1 MTDNGEQKAIRWRQR
16 FENLSKAYSLLS
28 EAAQATELSRLE
40 QEGLIKRFEYTFE
53 LAWKTAKDYLEAKGV
68 SVTYPRDVLK
78 QAFQSGLVR
87 DGEAWLEML
96 DIRDN
101 FADLYEDEPLREA
114 VEGIRERFFPS
125 IRDLVEGL
133 RAEAP

>member
-1 MTDNGEQKAIRWRQR
+1 MTDDTNKKATRWRQR
-16 FENLSKAYSLLS
+16 LENLSKAYSLLS
-28 EAAQATELSRLE
+28 EAAGSQELSRLE

-53 LAWKTAKDYLEAKGV
+53 LAWKTAKDYLESKGL

-96 DIRDN
+96 ESRN
-101 FADLYEDEPLREA
+101 TLAHTYDEARFNEA
-114 VEGIRERFFPS
+114 VERVRERFFPA
-125 IRDLVEGL
+125 IRELVDRL
-133 RAEAP
+133 HAEK

>member
-16 FENLSKAYSLLS
+16 FENLFKAYSLLS
-28 EAAQATELSRLE
+28 EAAQATDLSRLE

-53 LAWKTAKDYLEAKGV
+53 LAWKTTKDYLEAKGV

-96 DIRDN
+96 ESRN
-101 FADLYEDEPLREA
+101 TMAHTYDEARFTEA
-114 VEGIRERFFPS
+114 VERVRERFFPA
-125 IRDLVEGL
+125 IRDLVDRL
-133 RAEAP
+133 HAEK

>member
-1 MTDNGEQKAIRWRQR
+1 M
-16 FENLSKAYSLLS
+16 
-28 EAAQATELSRLE
+28 
-40 QEGLIKRFEYTFE
+40 IKRFEYTFE
-53 LAWKTAKDYLEAKGV
+53 LAWKTARDYLD
-68 SVTYPRDVLK
+68 SSRRYLVTYPRDVLK

>member
-1 MTDNGEQKAIRWRQR
+1 MTDDTNKKATRWRQR
-16 FENLSKAYSLLS
+16 LENLSKAYSLLS
-28 EAAQATELSRLE
+28 EAAGSQELSRLE

-53 LAWKTAKDYLEAKGV
+53 LAWKTAKDYLEAKGL

-96 DIRDN
+96 ESRN
-101 FADLYEDEPLREA
+101 TLAHTYDEARFNEA
-114 VEGIRERFFPS
+114 VERVRERFFPA
-125 IRDLVEGL
+125 IRELVDRL
-133 RAEAP
+133 RAEQ

>member
-1 MTDNGEQKAIRWRQR
+1 MTDDINKKATRWRQR
-16 FENLSKAYSLLS
+16 LENLSKAYSLLS
-28 EAAQATELSRLE
+28 EAAESQELSRLE

-53 LAWKTAKDYLEAKGV
+53 LAWKTLKDYLEAKGL

-96 DIRDN
+96 ESRN
-101 FADLYEDEPLREA
+101 TLAHTYDEARFNEA
-114 VEGIRERFFPS
+114 VERVRERFFPA
-125 IRDLVEGL
+125 IRELVDRL
-133 RAEAP
+133 HAEK

>member
-1 MTDNGEQKAIRWRQR
+1 MTDDTNKKATRWRQR
-16 FENLSKAYSLLS
+16 LENLSKAYSLLS
-28 EAAQATELSRLE
+28 EAAESQELSRLE

-53 LAWKTAKDYLEAKGV
+53 LAWKTAKDYLEAKGL

-96 DIRDN
+96 ESRN
-101 FADLYEDEPLREA
+101 TLAHTYDEARFNEA
-114 VEGIRERFFPS
+114 VERVRERFFPA
-125 IRDLVEGL
+125 IRELVDRL
-133 RAEAP
+133 HAEK

>member
-1 MTDNGEQKAIRWRQR
+1 MTDDTNKKATRWRQR
-16 FENLSKAYSLLS
+16 LENLSKAYSLLS
-28 EAAQATELSRLE
+28 EAAGSQELSRLE

-53 LAWKTAKDYLEAKGV
+53 LAWKTAKDYLEAKGL

-96 DIRDN
+96 ESRN
-101 FADLYEDEPLREA
+101 TLAHTYDEARFNEA
-114 VEGIRERFFPS
+114 VERVRERFFPA
-125 IRDLVEGL
+125 IRELVDRL
-133 RAEAP
+133 HAEK

>member
-1 MTDNGEQKAIRWRQR
+1 MTDNGEQKAIRRRQR

-96 DIRDN
+96 ESRN
-101 FADLYEDEPLREA
+101 TMAHTYDEARFNEA
-114 VEGIRERFFPS
+114 VESVRKRFFPA
-125 IRDLVEGL
+125 IRDLVDRL
-133 RAEAP
+133 HAEK